1 MTKLSII
8 LLGAML
14 ATGLVLVLLQHQA
27 QVRLR
32 GEIQIFQDT
41 VDQLPSLLAENQRL
55 SNSIAISL
63 DASSNYFRELAE
75 LSRLRTKADA
85 QKHQIHELQ
94 DKLAVQSTTPSFQSL
109 AGSNRFVNL
118 TKAEWKFAGY
128 STPEAALQT
137 MLWATQQGDVD
148 TLRASL
154 TPAEIAR
161 RQNGAWQGKSD
172 SEIADAGV
180 QELAP
185 ADGIQILNIQMPSE
199 DDAHFTVYISG
210 FAQPN
215 QPLWFDLKRLDG
227 EWKSD
232 GSEYRLPGP

>member
-1 MTKLSII
+1 MTKPSVI

-14 ATGLVLVLLQHQA
+14 ATGLVLVLQHQA

-32 GEIQIFQDT
+32 GEIQTVQDT
-41 VDQLPSLLAENQRL
+41 VNQLPSLLVENQRL
-55 SNSIAISL
+55 SNNIAISR
-63 DASSNYFRELAE
+63 DAASNYVSQLDE
-75 LSRLRTKADA
+75 LSRLRTKADT
-85 QKHQIHELQ
+85 QKHQIQELQ
-94 DKLAVQSTTPSFQSL
+94 DALADQSTIASFQSL

-118 TKAEWKFAGY
+118 PKAGWKFAGY

-137 MLWATQQGDVD
+137 MLWATGQGDVD

-154 TPAEIAR
+154 TQDEIAR
-161 RQNGAWQGKSD
+161 RQNGAWKGQTD

-180 QELAP
+180 QEMAS
-185 ADGIQILNIQMPSE
+185 ADGIQILNIQMPSA
-199 DDAHFTVYISG
+199 DDAHFTVYMSG

-215 QPLWFDLKRLDG
+215 QTLWFEIKRNNG

-232 GSEYRLPGP
+232 GSGYRQSGP